1 MSYII
6 SERFIRVISW
16 NCCERNRDAA
26 RHTQAV
32 FEIPRLKIYNAV
44 HLVLMRSRPR
54 LSQLPRNEPT
64 AAELSV
70 SKCMFGRA
78 GIRYDKDFS
87 LKLFLFSLRGCV
99 TRGGAQ

>member
-26 RHTQAV
+26 RHTQAA
-32 FEIPRLKIYNAV
+32 FEIPRLKI
-44 HLVLMRSRPR
+44 LVLMRSRPR